1 MIQLVIRTDAAPG
14 KLNDL
19 DKFLKEHAAECI
31 KMFGAKSVCI
41 YEDALVGFPEREIRV
56 EFDSFNKLQNL
67 LDSEEWRKD
76 RERLLQSASNITSQ
90 IVTSKLCI

>member
-14 KLNDL
+14 KLGDL

-31 KMFGAKSVCI
+31 KMFGAKSVCV
-41 YEDALVGFPEREIRV
+41 YEDALVGYPEREIRV
-56 EFDSFNKLQNL
+56 EFDTVSKLQSL
-67 LDSEEWRKD
+67 LDSDEWRKD
-76 RERLLQSASNITSQ
+76 KERLLQSASNISSQ